1 MDDDDAADDVV
12 PFASQ
17 DGAGA
22 VGSYTASLRIP
33 SVRVRSRILL
43 SLALRR
49 ERASERGRQD
59 RWMDQ
64 PRAEALS
71 ENEEEWRKGG
81 GSNKEQPTQYCGNEE
96 IIMWLWI
103 PNKSMYV

>member
-1 MDDDDAADDVV
+1 MCHAAATTAVAVVAGAPFLFRRMDDDDAADDVV

-49 ERASERGRQD
+49 ERA
-59 RWMDQ
+59 
-64 PRAEALS
+64 RAP
-71 ENEEEWRKGG
+71 G
-81 GSNKEQPTQYCGNEE
+81 
-96 IIMWLWI
+96 
-103 PNKSMYV
+103 